1 MSNLVNIPNLQT
13 MSSREISE
21 LTGKEHRN
29 VLPVCRSLVDQGVLK
44 SSIPNIYTNQQ
55 NGQRYPEFLLDK
67 RDSLVLVARLSPEFT
82 ASIVDRWQELENK
95 APKVPTSFIEAM
107 ELAITQAKQ
116 IEEQAPKIQYHDAVL
131 ATGNGLTTT
140 EIATQLSMSAIK
152 LNRMLESLKI
162 QRKVGGRWLLTVS
175 HLGQGLETEETYL
188 DEDGKS
194 RHSMKWTEKGR
205 KYIHELLNE

>member
-1 MSNLVNIPNLQT
+1 MTIPNLQT
-13 MSSREISE
+13 MSSREIAE

-95 APKVPTSFIEAM
+95 VPKVPTSFIEAM

-116 IEEQAPKIQYHDAVL
+116 IKEQAPKIQYHDAVL
-131 ATGNGLTTT
+131 ATENGLTTT

-152 LNRMLESLKI
+152 LNRMLESLKV

-188 DEDGKS
+188 DEGGKS